1 MQYAKPSCEWFTT
14 AELLDYF
21 QISRDDL
28 FEQKCHLQRDIHFK
42 RKDPNNP
49 NSSLL
54 WRLELMEEVIGQ
66 KVSAF
71 QRQAMENAMQEEIAC
86 ESEGKQKPKY

>member
-21 QISRDDL
+21 QISKAVL
-28 FEQKCHLQRDIHFK
+28 FEQKCHLERDIHFK
-42 RKDPNNP
+42 LKDPDNP

-54 WRLELMEEVIGQ
+54 WRLELMEEVIGK

-71 QRQAMENAMQEEIAC
+71 QRQAMENAMQGQITC
-86 ESEGKQKPKY
+86 ESEG